1 MIEFCR
7 EVKTLVKVGY
17 KVYLI
22 ISHGKHKIIN
32 SIQIV
37 LSIAFL
43 RIDGAKKY
51 WNFKISI

>member
-7 EVKTLVKVGY
+7 KDKTLIKVGY

-32 SIQIV
+32 PIQIV

-43 RIDGAKKY
+43 RIDGAKK
-51 WNFKISI
+51 